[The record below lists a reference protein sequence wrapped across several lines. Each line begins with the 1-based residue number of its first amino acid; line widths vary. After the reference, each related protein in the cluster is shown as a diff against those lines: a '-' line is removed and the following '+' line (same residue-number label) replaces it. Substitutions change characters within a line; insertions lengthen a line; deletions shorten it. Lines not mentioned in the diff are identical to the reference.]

1 MKPLLRRFSPDG
13 AALWYYV
20 RLFLGSII
28 LAWSLNLLAEI
39 QPQTIPEPLWCLV
52 KVSPGDPVLVWSL
65 CIFIFIIQNILIKL
79 INNLNDLTCLWLSCP
94 VTPWNPEWC
103 FMVLSTYLLFFLSNL
118 MCPDHYFLVLKEMIL
133 IQQLSRHFVCVL
145 QKASTP
151 LRSGS

>member
-79 INNLNDLTCLWLSCP
+79 INNPNDMKCLWLSCP

-103 FMVLSTYLLFFLSNL
+103 FIVLWCYQHICYFFFLTWCALIIIFIFKRNDFQYSSWA
-118 MCPDHYFLVLKEMIL
+118 DIL
-133 IQQLSRHFVCVL
+133 FVSS
-145 QKASTP
+145 KRPRP
-151 LRSGS
+151 L